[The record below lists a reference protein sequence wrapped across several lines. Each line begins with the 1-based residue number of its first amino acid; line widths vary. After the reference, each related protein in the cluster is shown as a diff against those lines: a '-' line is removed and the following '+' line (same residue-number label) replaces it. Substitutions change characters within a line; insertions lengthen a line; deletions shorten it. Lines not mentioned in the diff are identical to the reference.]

1 MKSIEPIELEKF
13 TNFVCQPTHW
23 FTVTQR
29 QINDFAECT
38 LDKQFIHINE
48 EAAKK
53 TSFGST
59 IAHGFLSL
67 SMLSFFAEDFMLEIK
82 GMKMGVNVGF
92 DKVRFVTPIKVNS
105 RIRAQAKII
114 SITENKPKMFLHQM
128 EITIEIEQEE
138 KPALVA
144 IWNVMQMT
152 S

>member
-13 TNFVCQPTHW
+13 TNFVCQPTDW

>member
-1 MKSIEPIELEKF
+1 MKTIEPIDIEKF
-13 TNFVCQPTHW
+13 TDFVCQPTDW

-29 QINDFAECT
+29 KINDFAECT
-38 LDKQFIHINE
+38 LDRQFIHVNE

-53 TSFGST
+53 SSFGST

-67 SMLSFFAEDFMLEIK
+67 SMLSFFAEDFMPKII
-82 GMKMGVNVGF
+82 GMKMGVNAGF
-92 DKVRFVTPIKVNS
+92 DKVRFVTPVKVNS

-114 SITENKPKMFLHQM
+114 KITEKNPKMFLNQM
-128 EITIEIEQEE
+128 EITIEIEHEE

-152 S
+152 N

>member
-1 MKSIEPIELEKF
+1 MKFIEPIELEKF
-13 TNFVCQPTHW
+13 TNFVCQPTDW
-23 FTVTQR
+23 FTVTQQ

-48 EAAKK
+48 GAAKK

-67 SMLSFFAEDFMLEIK
+67 SMLSYFAEDFMPEIK
-82 GMKMGVNVGF
+82 GMKMGVNAGF
-92 DKVRFVTPIKVNS
+92 DKVRFVTPVKVNS

-114 SITENKPKMFLHQM
+114 SITEKKPKMFLNQM
-128 EITIEIEQEE
+128 EITIEIEHEK
-138 KPALVA
+138 KPALVV